1 MVQRVIVAGRQRE
14 IGLGSA
20 NLVSLA
26 EARELAV
33 SNIKLAKAQRD
44 PLGVKKER
52 MAITSLNEAID
63 KVIELN
69 AATWTNAKHATQFK
83 STLTHYVMPNCM
95 NTSWINSGLY
105 LN

>member
-20 NLVSLA
+20 DLVSLA

-52 MAITSLNEAID
+52 MAIPSLNEAID

-69 AATWTNAKHATQFK
+69 AATWTNAKHAP
-83 STLTHYVMPNCM
+83 SSNL
-95 NTSWINSGLY
+95 L
-105 LN
+105 